1 MAKVGIVLGSD
12 SDLAVMSACV
22 RALQELEVAYDL
34 TVASAH
40 RTPDRVTEYA
50 RRAVQR
56 GISVI
61 IAGAGWAAALPGA
74 LAAHT
79 NLPVIGVPISSSA
92 LGGLDALYSM
102 VQMPPGVPVAT
113 VGLDSARNAAILAA
127 QILALSDSDLAQRL
141 DEYRAQMRQA
151 VEEKAAKLEQDARRA
166 GLP

>member
-22 RALQELEVAYDL
+22 GALQELGVAYDL

-40 RTPDRVTEYA
+40 RTPDRVTAYA
-50 RRAVQR
+50 RDAVQR
-56 GISVI
+56 GLSVI

-113 VGLDSARNAAILAA
+113 VGLDSAKNAAILAA

-141 DEYRAQMRQA
+141 DEYRVRMRQA